1 MSTAE
6 VQANLSEHDE
16 TCAVCPHPRDT
27 HDPIAKRF
35 CSAMEASGKHRG
47 CVCSG
52 AAGGMTYSNSTKGPI
67 ST

>member
-1 MSTAE
+1 MSSAE
-6 VQANLSEHDE
+6 VRLNPSEHAA
-16 TCAVCPHPRDT
+16 TCAVCSHLWET

-35 CSAMEASGKHRG
+35 CSAMEASGNHRR